1 MFTGLISEVG
11 KVVLV
16 SQKGEGKELLIE
28 ARKTSGAL
36 TNGDSVSINGACQ
49 TTISKNGTKFA
60 VLAIPETLRRTNF
73 GELRTGSRINLELPL
88 RLSDRL
94 GGHFVT
100 GHIDTKVRLLEIVKK
115 KGSVEWWIERPKEFA
130 GLVIEKGSIAL
141 DGVSL
146 TVAGL
151 GVGRFKVA
159 LIPHTLKATTLGER
173 RAGDFLNVEFDFLG
187 KYAQRLVGDGKR
199 SSPRKKRGNNEV

>member
-1 MFTGLISEVG
+1 MFTGLVTDVG
-11 KVVLV
+11 KVALV
-16 SQKGEGKELLIE
+16 SQTKEGKELLIE
-28 ARKTSGAL
+28 ARKTVREL
-36 TNGDSVSINGACQ
+36 KKGDSVSINGACQ
-49 TTISKNGTKFA
+49 TVVSKNGAKFA

-73 GELRTGSRINLELPL
+73 DKIQTGSRVNLELPL

-100 GHIDTKVRLLEIVKK
+100 GHIDTQARLLEVLER
-115 KGSVEWWIERPKEFA
+115 KGSVEWWVELPREFA
-130 GLVIEKGSIAL
+130 GLVIEKGSVAL

-151 GVGRFKVA
+151 KPGRFKAA

-173 RAGDFLNVEFDFLG
+173 KVGDFLNVEFDFLG
-187 KYAQRLVGDGKR
+187 KYVHQVVRARHA
-199 SSPRKKRGNNEV
+199 SPLRKKRGQDEI

>member
-11 KVVLV
+11 EVVLV
-16 SQKGEGKELLIE
+16 SQTREGKQLLLE
-28 ARKTSGAL
+28 ARRTVRGLRK
-36 TNGDSVSINGACQ
+36 GDSVAVNGACQ
-49 TTISKNGTKFA
+49 TVVSKNGTKFA
-60 VLAIPETLRRTNF
+60 ILAIPETLKRTNF
-73 GELRTGSRINLELPL
+73 DKIQTGNRVNLELPL
-88 RLSDRL
+88 RPADRL

-100 GHIDTKVRLLEIVKK
+100 GHVDTKARLLEIVKR
-115 KGSVEWWIERPKEFA
+115 KGSVEWWVELPQEFA

-151 GVGRFKVA
+151 KPGRFKVA

-173 RAGDFLNVEFDFLG
+173 KVGDFLNVEFDFLG
-187 KYAQRLVGDGKR
+187 KYIHQMARGEWH
-199 SSPRKKRGNNEV
+199 SPRRKKRGQNEV